1 MIKILPQST
10 LCLTLWRG
18 LLVFVLMLFFGVCK
32 GQTNIWNGSVSSN
45 WNTASNWSLNL
56 VPTAAHDVVFE
67 TNASILVNVTTT
79 INSLIIRN
87 NAEVIFTSS
96 GGARTITIDNTSS
109 RIDSGS
115 TLILQGSTG
124 SGTRSMGIL
133 FSGSNR
139 TMDISGILDLT
150 SIGEGT
156 SYNATNSVTI
166 VSGTLRRT
174 GGGGTVGT
182 ITSTTSN
189 LIFEQ
194 GGNYSHEV
202 NGSVVPTASW
212 NINSTVSIS
221 GTTSTDPTGLNQSFG
236 NFIWNAT
243 GLGSNSVN
251 FNPTGIAGDL
261 EINNGSA
268 TGQIIQTVG
277 SISIGGDLIVGGGVF
292 AITSGNN
299 ATRVISVSGNV
310 TISGGALIVKQSNN
324 GAGTLNINGNLSH
337 TGGTIT
343 RSGSGG
349 ASINFSGSG
358 SPQLFTS
365 GGTVTNSIDW
375 TVNSGA
381 FLQMAASGTT
391 VTGDGTFT
399 LSSGAT
405 LGITSPDG
413 ITTAGA
419 TGNIQVLGTR
429 SFSTGANYVYN
440 GNVNQAVG
448 NGLPGTVNSLIIA
461 NTGSIGNN
469 LVTLDADKIISSELG
484 VELGVLD
491 LVGFTANRATLGG
504 TFYLEANTGLR
515 LNGVTNFP
523 SNFSTRTL
531 DCTSTVEYYAN
542 GPQTVAAVNYGN
554 LLLSGSGVKTLQAGT
569 TQLCSNFTLSGIAT
583 TTAVVGMTV
592 GGDFTIGSGTS
603 FTAGAF
609 THQVNGNWSN
619 QGTFTAG
626 SSTFSFAGTIPG
638 ALSNTGT
645 GDFFNLAFAGS
656 GTKTIN
662 SPLSP
667 TGDISQISTSV
678 VLSGV
683 NTITLAAGRS
693 LEINAS
699 GSVTTG
705 SGRLIIQPGASYVN
719 RSTSNPTL
727 EVRQQFTG
735 NKGWR
740 LLGTPINST
749 YEALT
754 SGFETQGFPG
764 STNPT
769 LQPNLLWWDETDKGT
784 TLQGWRQPASLSA
797 AVPAGRG
804 HYFYVFN
811 GESKLGGGNYAD
823 ALPITMSVT
832 GTEVNLASGNFDF
845 GVTFTQRDTSLIA
858 QGDSLIE
865 VNQADEGFNLV
876 ANPTAS
882 VIDFHAATGWTKTNI
897 DQSIYVWDPATASF
911 LTWNGTAGSLGS
923 GRIAPFQAF
932 WVKANAA
939 SPLLRLNG
947 NGPKSLLTTDFF
959 GRKLAEPTSIL
970 ELNVIGEGMSAQS
983 IISFGDEGETGADPK
998 DAYQL
1003 ESLGEDWLLLYS
1015 FGSLRTKSPLV
1026 INHQPSLSEQE
1037 DRVIPLHLAS
1047 AKKGE
1052 PFKGAFLMDWKVPAN
1067 WDSSLDLVLMDHIN
1081 QKAID
1086 MKKESAYAFE
1096 FEAPKSTNFNSR
1108 KGVESSLVPRAVV
1121 FQTPYSL
1128 DAKEIPSNARVSAD
1142 SKPKRP
1148 FTLFIGKFPEGRIEY
1163 LPDFPKLFSPA
1174 PNPFVDQ
1181 TKIRFF
1187 LPVAEEAEVNIYS
1200 LLGQEVGG
1208 FPKQEY
1214 SSGIHEL
1221 DWMPQGMSLPKGIY
1235 LIRLLTPT
1243 GQFTQKLIKN

>member
-1 MIKILPQST
+1 
-10 LCLTLWRG
+10 
-18 LLVFVLMLFFGVCK
+18 MLFFGVSW
-32 GQTNIWNGSVSSN
+32 GQSVDDYRTRQTGN
-45 WNTASNWSLNL
+45 WNALTTWERYNGTTWQTL
-56 VPTAAHDVVFE
+56 TG
-67 TNASILVNVTTT
+67 TNPLT
-79 INSLIIRN
+79 IPS
-87 NAEVIFTSS
+87 FSD
-96 GGARTITIDNTSS
+96 GAITIQNT
-109 RIDSGS
+109 
-115 TLILQGSTG
+115 
-124 SGTRSMGIL
+124 
-133 FSGSNR
+133 
-139 TMDISGILDLT
+139 
-150 SIGEGT
+150 
-156 SYNATNSVTI
+156 
-166 VSGTLRRT
+166 
-174 GGGGTVGT
+174 
-182 ITSTTSN
+182 
-189 LIFEQ
+189 
-194 GGNYSHEV
+194 H
-202 NGSVVPTASW
+202 
-212 NINSTVSIS
+212 TVSITAALS
-221 GTTSTDPTGLNQSFG
+221 VDQVIVQSGGQVNLNSNVILTIANGANNDFIVEGTFSRSTGTVTISAGAALVFSNTGTYIHAQNGGIIPTATWAASSTVRITGTTNTDPTGLNQSFG

-243 GLGSNSVN
+243 GLGSNSVD
-251 FNPTGIAGDL
+251 FNPTGIAGNLD
-261 EINNGSA
+261 INNGSA
-268 TGQIIQTVG
+268 TGQIIQTVA
-277 SISIGGDLIVGGGVF
+277 SLSIGGDLIVGGGAF

-310 TISGGALIVKQSNN
+310 TISGGTLIVKQSNN

-358 SPQLFTS
+358 TPQLFTS
-365 GGTVTNSIDW
+365 GGTVTNTINW

-381 FLQMAASGTT
+381 FLQMAASGTA
-391 VTGDGTFT
+391 VTGGGTFT

-413 ITTAGA
+413 ITTTGA
-419 TGNIQVLGTR
+419 TGNIQVTGTR
-429 SFSTGANYVYN
+429 TFSTGANYIYI
-440 GNVNQAVG
+440 GNVNQVVG
-448 NGLPGTVNSLIIA
+448 NGLPATVNSLIVG
-461 NTGSIGNN
+461 NTGSVGNNMVSLIGN
-469 LVTLDADKIISSELG
+469 TIISSELG
-484 VELGVLD
+484 VESGVLD

-504 TFYLEANTGLR
+504 TFYLDPTTGLR
-515 LNGVTNFP
+515 LNGTSNFP

-554 LLLSGSGVKTLQAGT
+554 LLLSGSGVKTLQTGT
-569 TQLCSNFTLSGIAT
+569 TQLCSNFTLSGTAT
-583 TTAVVGMTV
+583 TIAVAGLTV

-609 THQVNGNWSN
+609 SHQVNGNWIN
-619 QGTFTAG
+619 QGAFTAG
-626 SSTFSFAGTIPG
+626 SSTFSFAGTTPG
-638 ALSNTGT
+638 ALSNSGT

-656 GTKTIN
+656 GAKTIN

-699 GSVTTG
+699 GFVTTG
-705 SGRLIIQPGASYVN
+705 SGRLIIQPGAFYIN

-727 EVRQQFTG
+727 EVRQQLTG

-740 LLGTPINST
+740 LVGTPINST
-749 YEALT
+749 YAALT
-754 SGFETQGFPG
+754 SGFETQGFLG

-784 TLQGWRQPASLSA
+784 TLQGWIQPVSLSA

-811 GESKLGGGNYAD
+811 GESKPGGGTYAD
-823 ALPITMSVT
+823 ALPITMSVI

-865 VNQADEGFNLV
+865 VNQADEGFNLI

-897 DQSIYVWDPATASF
+897 DQSIYVWDPASASF
-911 LTWNGTAGSLGS
+911 LTWNGTSGSLGS

-947 NGPKSLLTTDFF
+947 NGPKSLSTTDFF
-959 GRKLAEPTSIL
+959 GRKLAEPISIL
-970 ELNVIGEGMSAQS
+970 ELNVMGEGMSAQS
-983 IISFGDEGETGADPK
+983 IISFGDEGETGSDPK

-1003 ESLGEDWLLLYS
+1003 ESLAEDWLLLYS

-1026 INHQPSLSEQE
+1026 INHQPSLSGQE
-1037 DRVIPLHLAS
+1037 NRVIPLHLAS
-1047 AKKGE
+1047 AKKSE

-1081 QKAID
+1081 QKAIN
-1086 MKKESAYAFE
+1086 MKEENAYAFE
-1096 FEAPKSTNFNSR
+1096 FEAPKATTSNSR
-1108 KGVESSLVPRAVV
+1108 KGLETALSPRAVV

-1128 DAKEIPSNARVSAD
+1128 EEEALPIHARIAAN

-1163 LPDFPKLFSPA
+1163 LPNFPKLFSPA
-1174 PNPFVDQ
+1174 PNPFVNQ
-1181 TKIRFF
+1181 TTIRFF

-1200 LLGQEVGG
+1200 LLGQEVGR
-1208 FPKQEY
+1208 FPKQAY
-1214 SSGIHEL
+1214 SAGIHEM
-1221 DWMPQGMSLPKGIY
+1221 DWVPQTISLPKGIY
-1235 LIRLLTPT
+1235 LIRLVTPT

>member
-10 LCLTLWRG
+10 LCLTPWRG
-18 LLVFVLMLFFGVCK
+18 LLVLALMLFFGVSW
-32 GQTNIWNGSVSSN
+32 GQNVDDYRTRQTGNWNQPATWERFNGSVWQTVTGTAPLTVPNSGDGVITIQ
-45 WNTASNWSLNL
+45 NTHIVSI
-56 VPTAAHDVVFE
+56 TAALSVDQVIVQSGGRV
-67 TNASILVNVTTT
+67 NLNSNVTLN
-79 INSLIIRN
+79 IANGAGDDFIVEGVFSR
-87 NAEVIFTSS
+87 SS
-96 GGARTITIDNTSS
+96 GTITI
-109 RIDSGS
+109 
-115 TLILQGSTG
+115 
-124 SGTRSMGIL
+124 
-133 FSGSNR
+133 
-139 TMDISGILDLT
+139 LT
-150 SIGEGT
+150 SASLVFGNTGT
-156 SYNATNSVTI
+156 YIHAQN
-166 VSGTLRRT
+166 
-174 GGGGTVGT
+174 GG
-182 ITSTTSN
+182 I
-189 LIFEQ
+189 I
-194 GGNYSHEV
+194 
-202 NGSVVPTASW
+202 PTATWAAS
-212 NINSTVSIS
+212 STVSVT
-221 GTTSTDPTGLNQSFG
+221 GTTANLPTNTAQAFG
-236 NFIWNAT
+236 NFIYQSASFNVT
-243 GLGSNSVN
+243 GNISFSS
-251 FNPTGIAGDL
+251 IAGDL
-261 EINNGSA
+261 TIQNPNNGQLRLASDF
-268 TGQIIQTVG
+268 T
-277 SISIGGDLIVGGGVF
+277 IGGDFIVSSGSIGF
-292 AITSGNN
+292 QSGNN
-299 ATRVISVSGNV
+299 QTRIITVEGNVSLTGGSLDLSRTNGSTGTIRISGNF
-310 TISGGALIVKQSNN
+310 
-324 GAGTLNINGNLSH
+324 SH
-337 TGGTIT
+337 TGGTINESAN
-343 RSGSGG
+343 RSGS
-349 ASINFSGSG
+349 IIFNGSG
-358 SPQLFTS
+358 SPQLFTA
-365 GGTVTNSIDW
+365 GGTVTNSINW

-391 VTGDGTFT
+391 LTGGGTFT

-405 LGITSPDG
+405 LGITSLEG
-413 ITTAGA
+413 ITSTSP
-419 TGNIQVLGTR
+419 TGNIQVSGTR
-429 SFSTGANYVYN
+429 NYNQGANYVYN
-440 GNVNQAVG
+440 GSASQVVG
-448 NGLPGTVNSLIIA
+448 DGLPGTVNSLIIA
-461 NTGSIGNN
+461 NTGVFEDNFVILDSDK
-469 LVTLDADKIISSELG
+469 LVSSDLG
-484 VELGVLD
+484 VESGVLD
-491 LVGFTANRATLGG
+491 LVTFTANRATSGG
-504 TFYLEANTGLR
+504 NFYLEANTGLR
-515 LNGVTNFP
+515 LNGVSNFP
-523 SNFSTRTL
+523 SIFSNRIL

-554 LLLSGSGVKTLQAGT
+554 LLLSGSGIKTLQAGT
-569 TQLCSNFTLSGIAT
+569 TQLCSNFTLSGTAT
-583 TTAVVGMTV
+583 TTTVAGLTV
-592 GGDFTIGSGTS
+592 GGDFSIGSGTS

-626 SSTFSFAGTIPG
+626 SSTFSFEGTTPG

-740 LLGTPINST
+740 LVGTPINST
-749 YEALT
+749 YAALT
-754 SGFETQGFPG
+754 FGFETQGFLG

-811 GESKLGGGNYAD
+811 GESKPGGGTYAD

-897 DQSIYVWDPATASF
+897 DQSIYVWDPATSSF
-911 LTWNGTAGSLGS
+911 LTWNGTVGTLGS

-970 ELNVIGEGMSAQS
+970 ELNVIGEGMTAQS
-983 IISFGDEGETGADPK
+983 IISFGDEGKTGVDPK

-1026 INHQPSLSEQE
+1026 INHQPSLSEKE

-1096 FEAPKSTNFNSR
+1096 FEAPKSTNSNSR

-1128 DAKEIPSNARVSAD
+1128 DAEEIPSNARVSAD

-1174 PNPFVDQ
+1174 PNPFVSQ

-1200 LLGQEVGG
+1200 LLGQEVGR
-1208 FPKQEY
+1208 FPKQAY
-1214 SSGIHEL
+1214 SAGIHEL
-1221 DWMPQGMSLPKGIY
+1221 DWVPQTISLPKGIY
-1235 LIRLLTPT
+1235 LIRLVTPT